1 MIDNVTPLR
10 VVALPTADEEA
21 KADAIRILEELLEE
35 AKHGEIVEFAIV
47 IMRPGDDMWDER
59 TTPTRARS
67 AWIGKQARLKEKI
80 RLAQHEARMAQIA
93 AQNPVMT

>member
-67 AWIGKQARLKEKI
+67 AWIGKLMMLMVNWIIHMDIEDKENFNK
-80 RLAQHEARMAQIA
+80 R
-93 AQNPVMT
+93 T